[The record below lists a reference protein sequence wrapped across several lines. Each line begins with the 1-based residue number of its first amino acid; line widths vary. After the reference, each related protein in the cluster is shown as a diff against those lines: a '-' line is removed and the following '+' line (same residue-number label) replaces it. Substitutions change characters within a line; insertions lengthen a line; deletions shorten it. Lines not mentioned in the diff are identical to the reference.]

1 MPVVKG
7 PGFAPVFLR
16 MAEPTPAPAGSAST
30 LPPGPG
36 KGLIFLRRLGST
48 VVLWACV
55 LGALFA
61 GPGLMADGL
70 FLAVMLLIAVL
81 GLIEFYALVE
91 KAGLGCFGRTGILG
105 GVLLVVDTF
114 WFARSHEAAAATPV
128 MPTDFEVAVLI
139 LFVLGLFLRQ
149 FWSQQPGSGIVRIST
164 TLLGLLYVPWL
175 LGFIQKLHF
184 FPDVNGVNVDGNYYV
199 LYFILVT
206 KFSDLGAYVTGS
218 LIGRHKMIPRI
229 SPGKTWEGFAGAIVI
244 STGVSVAFAHFLQP
258 KLYGMTLMHAVILG
272 VLLSLAAVVG
282 DLIESIFKREAKV
295 KDSGS
300 FFPGIGGILDL
311 MDSLLFNAPLMYLYL
326 RHIIAN

>member
-1 MPVVKG
+1 MVRPQSRG
-7 PGFAPVFLR
+7 GGGH
-16 MAEPTPAPAGSAST
+16 AGD
-30 LPPGPG
+30 
-36 KGLIFLRRLGST
+36 
-48 VVLWACV
+48 
-55 LGALFA
+55 
-61 GPGLMADGL
+61 ADGL
-70 FLAVMLLIAVL
+70 R
-81 GLIEFYALVE
+81 GGRALSLC
-91 KAGLGCFGRTGILG
+91 AG
-105 GVLLVVDTF
+105 VVP
-114 WFARSHEAAAATPV
+114 A
-128 MPTDFEVAVLI
+128 
-139 LFVLGLFLRQ
+139 Q

-184 FPDVNGVNVDGNYYV
+184 FEDVNGVNVDGNYYV

-218 LIGRHKMIPRI
+218 LIGRHKIHPAHQ
-229 SPGKTWEGFAGAIVI
+229 PGENVGGFRG
-244 STGVSVAFAHFLQP
+244 GHRHFHRGERGFRPLQP

-295 KDSGS
+295 KYFGN